1 MTTITYNPGAIVI
14 AEGEIGDSA
23 FLILRG
29 SAEVIVGEGKKAKTV
44 ATLSEGEV
52 FGEMCIL
59 ETGVRSATVKA
70 VTELECVV
78 TSYEEFTESMETN
91 PAQAALYMKTLVTRL
106 RQMNQMM
113 AAMDPKKRRLLDVF
127 RDWQREEAERWEKLS
142 DEERE
147 IQHLAL
153 MMSSF

>member
-1 MTTITYNPGAIVI
+1 MSSITYNPSAIVI
-14 AEGEIGDSA
+14 AEGEFGDSA

-29 SAEVIVGEGKKAKTV
+29 SAEVIVGEGKKTKTV
-44 ATLSEGEV
+44 ATLGEGEV

-59 ETGVRSATVKA
+59 EPGVRSATVKA
-70 VTELECVV
+70 VSELECVV

-91 PAQAALYMKTLVTRL
+91 PAQAALYMKTIVTRL

-127 RDWQREEAERWEKLS
+127 RDWQREETERWEKLS

>member
-1 MTTITYNPGAIVI
+1 MSTITYNPGAIVI
-14 AEGEIGDSA
+14 AEGEAGDSA
-23 FLILRG
+23 FLIMRG
-29 SAEVIVGEGKKAKTV
+29 TAEVIVGEGKKAKTV

-59 ETGVRSATVKA
+59 EPGMRSATVKA

-78 TSYEEFTESMETN
+78 TSYEQFTESMETN